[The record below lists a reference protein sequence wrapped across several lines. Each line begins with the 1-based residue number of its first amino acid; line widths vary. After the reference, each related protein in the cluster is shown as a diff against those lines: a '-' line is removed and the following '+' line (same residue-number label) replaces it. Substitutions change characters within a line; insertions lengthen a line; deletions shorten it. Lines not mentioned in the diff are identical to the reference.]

1 MVKRGLI
8 LLLMICA
15 MAFTLSAQHIT
26 HRFNRV
32 SMSEALK
39 YVQRQT
45 DKYRIIFIYNELEDF
60 SVTAEVKGKTVPE
73 AIRQLIGFYPIAMT
87 VNDRHEIYVECTHK
101 TDRRLIGRLVNE
113 KGEPLEYANII
124 VMNPRDSSL
133 ITHGVSNAS
142 GIFVIPVEQSQVIAR
157 ISYVGYKTVYK
168 SCSSVRLGT
177 IKMRPEVT
185 VLHEAVVTAP
195 KMQVERDG
203 TNYALYSLD
212 GTIMGNAGD
221 ALDLLRWAPGVMV
234 DAGEVISV
242 IGRGTT
248 EVYVN
253 DRRIANKSELRS
265 LSSQDIKRVEVIR
278 DPDAQ
283 YTSSTTAVI
292 KLFTHNSIKNNLGA
306 SLTEELDFKHKV
318 SSATTLTIDGKYNR
332 LSGNLSLSYNRAYS
346 RSSNT
351 QYTHAYGSGIK
362 TDTTRYAGSGD
373 NYRVFAGINYAF
385 TPKSVL
391 GFQYNGAFSKT
402 DMDLQVLKFFKRG
415 YNFATTSNVNDM
427 LLNTENHS
435 YSASY
440 SWQRNED
447 SRLLLIA
454 DYAVSFQTN
463 EQEIQSMD
471 APSLAPTAPNVI
483 TYYNDYTI
491 ATTTARY
498 DFVAKGW
505 DHKTGLECGYANNFG
520 QVTKENDTQ
529 RCDRYNYWTAA
540 YYTLDK
546 RWNRLRVNL
555 GLRYEFDYTHSIQD
569 AVIRFNKRYHDVL
582 PNVHVGYQVNDDLE
596 LSASYRRTIVRPS
609 YNQLRSTF
617 YFNVLPHSSL
627 GYSYLSGADLIA
639 FTNPSQGAYP
649 SNSLSPNITYIST
662 DELATGNPE
671 LRPTVTDRIALAAQ
685 YRHFNAQLS
694 YRKVVNAIQTI
705 YQLLSSGT
713 LCLSPINISHMH
725 AWTLDLDY
733 AYSNRKFFVYM
744 LVSGTL
750 PHIPVPS
757 LGYVEIEDRP
767 CAVLHGN
774 VQYNLL
780 KNLTLGGSVLYST
793 PWTSGYSRNNSILGL
808 NLSMM
813 ATLFDG
819 RLVLGVNYNDVFNRA
834 TSTCSETRY
843 VNVLHR
849 TNVYNDSRSVSLM
862 LRWTFNT
869 ISNPFKRRSGNDATL
884 QRTQET
890 VN

>member
-1 MVKRGLI
+1 MRKRGLI
-8 LLLMICA
+8 LWLFLCTVALTIG
-15 MAFTLSAQHIT
+15 AQHIT
-26 HRFNRV
+26 HRFNLV

-39 YVQRQT
+39 YVQSQT
-45 DKYRIIFIYNELEDF
+45 DQYRIIFIYNELEDF
-60 SVTAEVKGKTVPE
+60 SVTADVRGKSVPE

-87 VNDRHEIYVECTHK
+87 VNDRNEIYVECTHK

-113 KGEPLEYANII
+113 KGDPLEYANII
-124 VMNPRDSSL
+124 VMNPQDSTI

-142 GIFVIPVEQSQVIAR
+142 GIFVIPVEQNKVIAR
-157 ISYVGYKTVYK
+157 MSYVGYKTVYK
-168 SCSSVRLGT
+168 TCNPVRIGT
-177 IKMRPEVT
+177 IKMQPEVT
-185 VLHEAVVTAP
+185 VLQEAVVTAP

-203 TNYALYSLD
+203 TNYTLYSLD
-212 GTIMGNAGD
+212 GTVMGNAGNV
-221 ALDLLRWAPGVMV
+221 LDLLRWAPGVMV
-234 DAGEVISV
+234 DANDVISV
-242 IGRGTT
+242 IGRGMT

-253 DRRIANKSELRS
+253 DRRIANKSELKT

-283 YTSSTTAVI
+283 YASSTTAVI

-306 SLTEELDFKHKV
+306 SLTEVLDFKHKT
-318 SSATTLTIDGKYNR
+318 SSATTLTIDGKYNK
-332 LSGNLSLSYNRAYS
+332 LSGNLSFSYNRNYS
-346 RSSNT
+346 NSSNWQST
-351 QYTHAYGSGIK
+351 RANSGTK
-362 TDTTRYAGSGD
+362 NDTTRYAGRRD
-373 NYRVFAGINYAF
+373 DYRVFAGINYAF

-391 GFQYNGAFSKT
+391 GFQYNGDYSKT
-402 DMDLQVLKFFKRG
+402 DIDLHVLKLFKRG
-415 YNFATTSNVNDM
+415 NNSATTSNVIDM

-463 EQEIQSMD
+463 EQEILAMN
-471 APSLAPTAPNVI
+471 APSQVPTEPNII
-483 TYYNDYTI
+483 TYFNDYTI

-505 DHKTGLECGYANNFG
+505 NHKTGLECGYANHFG
-520 QVTKENDTQ
+520 QVTKENDIQ

-540 YYTLDK
+540 YYTLGK
-546 RWNRLRVNL
+546 RWNRWSANM

-582 PNVHVGYQVNDDLE
+582 PNVRVGYQVNENLDI
-596 LSASYRRTIVRPS
+596 SATYRRTIVRPS

-639 FTNPSQGAYP
+639 FTDPSQGLNP

-662 DELATGNPE
+662 DDLATGNPE
-671 LRPTVTDRIALAAQ
+671 LRPTVTDRVALAAQ
-685 YRHFNAQLS
+685 YRHFTAQLS
-694 YRKVVNAIQTI
+694 YRRVDNAIQTV
-705 YQLLSSGT
+705 YQLYHSGQMY
-713 LCLSPINISHMH
+713 LSPVNISRMH
-725 AWTLDLDY
+725 AWNLDLDY
-733 AYSNRKFFVYM
+733 AYSNNKFFVY
-744 LVSGTL
+744 LLASGTL

-757 LGYVEIEDRP
+757 LGYMEIENRP
-767 CAVLHGN
+767 FAVVHGN
-774 VQYNLL
+774 LQYNLL
-780 KNLTLGGSVLYST
+780 KHLTLGGSVLYST
-793 PWTSGYSRNNSILGL
+793 PWSSGYSRYNSIIGL

-813 ATLFDG
+813 ATLCQG
-819 RLVLGVNYNDVFNRA
+819 RLVLGANYNDVFNRA
-834 TSTCSETRY
+834 TSTCSDTRY
-843 VNVLHR
+843 VTVFNR
-849 TNVYNDSRSVSLM
+849 TEVNNDSRSVSLM
-862 LRWTFNT
+862 VRWTFNS